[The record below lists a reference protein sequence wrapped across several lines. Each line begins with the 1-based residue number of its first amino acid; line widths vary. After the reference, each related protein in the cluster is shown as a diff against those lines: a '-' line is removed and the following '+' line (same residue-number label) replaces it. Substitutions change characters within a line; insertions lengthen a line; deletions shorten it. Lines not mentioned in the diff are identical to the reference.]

1 MKYDKRFIDAVKQ
14 VASNFDTNLDGVF
27 REILSACQYQMI
39 ESAFQSS
46 GISSAQ
52 IARTNAAFD
61 EEITDLTPL
70 DVVYALNTRQPIEM
84 NRAEEEKYKKS
95 IELIKETAMNK
106 YADNSST
113 NIDTS
118 RINKSYFKAVR
129 KNYNIC
135 GIQPLLDFM
144 NECEI
149 SIDDILKY
157 CSNDSEIGDIIE
169 FLGSTIKGSER

>member
-1 MKYDKRFIDAVKQ
+1 MKYDKRFIDAIKQ
-14 VASNFDTNLDGVF
+14 IASDFGTDLDGVF
-27 REILSACQYQMI
+27 REILSAYQYQMTK
-39 ESAFQSS
+39 SAFQSR

-52 IARTNAAFD
+52 IARTNAVFD
-61 EEITDLTPL
+61 EEITDLTPS
-70 DVVYALNTRQPIEM
+70 DVVYALKTRQPIEM

-95 IELIKETAMNK
+95 IELIKKTAMNK

-118 RINKSYFKAVR
+118 RINKSYLKAVE

-149 SIDDILKY
+149 SIDDILEH
-157 CSNDSEIGDIIE
+157 CSNDSEIGYIIE